1 MLGVGGSED
10 QLRTF
15 SKLVICGLGMLT
27 WILCARE
34 MNLLEILF
42 LSGPLVASAIWPVL
56 GGLYWEKAS
65 SAGAVL
71 AMITGSVVGLVA
83 YYKLGWY
90 TASLISAAVSMVVML
105 VFASF
110 QRQAFDWETI
120 SKASN

>member
-1 MLGVGGSED
+1 
-10 QLRTF
+10 
-15 SKLVICGLGMLT
+15 
-27 WILCARE
+27 
-34 MNLLEILF
+34 
-42 LSGPLVASAIWPVL
+42 LVASAIWPVL
-56 GGLYWEKAS
+56 GGLYWKKAS

-71 AMITGSVVGLVA
+71 AMITGSVVGLIA